1 MSSLIVNDTG
11 DTELMLVARVRD
23 CLRFFNLDAIGLTPI
38 DTRMLL
44 HQV

>member
-11 DTELMLVARVRD
+11 DTELILVARVRD
-23 CLRFFNLDAIGLTPI
+23 CLRFLNLDAFGLATI
-38 DTRMLL
+38 DRRMLL